1 MQCVKCAQQG
11 AIWVLE
17 RDRGLIKR
25 INSGC
30 CSEMALLPDQ
40 ETPLD
45 PATSDSLCQAS
56 PNSLKTFQDIIKILS
71 SETKLCYDS

>member
-11 AIWVLE
+11 AIWVLG

-30 CSEMALLPDQ
+30 CSEIAVK
-40 ETPLD
+40 E
-45 PATSDSLCQAS
+45 
-56 PNSLKTFQDIIKILS
+56 TFQDIIKILS